1 VTIRIVPAD
10 EAVAAQSEARDAYVA
25 NVKATTRLGRIAT
38 IAIAP
43 DRLAACWPQAEPR
56 PRPDREI

>member
-1 VTIRIVPAD
+1 VTVRIVLAD

-25 NVKATTRLGRIAT
+25 TVKATTRLGRIAT

-43 DRLAACWPQAEPR
+43 DRLTACWPQAEPR
-56 PRPDREI
+56 PRPRS